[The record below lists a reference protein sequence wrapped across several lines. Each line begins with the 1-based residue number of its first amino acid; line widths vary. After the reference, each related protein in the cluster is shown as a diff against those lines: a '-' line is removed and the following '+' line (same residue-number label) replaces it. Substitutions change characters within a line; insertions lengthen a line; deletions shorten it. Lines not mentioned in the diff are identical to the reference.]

1 MGNLLECVI
10 FNHVSSYTMTMHLVH
25 PSLTT
30 TGKRKGKQKFRNADS
45 ARKAREYAESWED
58 LKRRFNVDSV
68 KPKSTFKSYSPPKL
82 SYRGSEQPR
91 IPSLDTTMGHCY
103 KAPDKVYTGTNIVG
117 IATMHKSN
125 AVPVFSAEEA
135 QEVSKMR
142 RG

>member
-10 FNHVSSYTMTMHLVH
+10 FNHVSPYTMTMHLVH

-30 TGKRKGKQKFRNADS
+30 TGKRKGKQKFRNADV
-45 ARKAREYAESWED
+45 ARKAREHAESWEN
-58 LKRRFNVDSV
+58 LKQRYNIDST
-68 KPKSTFKSYSPPKL
+68 KHKTTFKTYTPPKL

-91 IPSLDTTMGHCY
+91 IPSLDTTMGPCY
-103 KAPDKVYTGTNIVG
+103 KAPDKVYTGTRIVG

-135 QEVSKMR
+135 EEVSKMR